1 MACVGLCFS
10 AIGQR
15 CRFPLIR
22 KVNGVCGKAAPHRR
36 CLDRHGFRRA
46 SLRRSISLSSRAAA
60 AVGAVTVC
68 GPAGIGSDCRANL
81 ATLAA
86 ALDTAHQK
94 TRRRLRIWS
103 NSNRYGSATSPFAAM
118 MTMSWEKL
126 DALYQLKL
134 PSRTT

>member
-1 MACVGLCFS
+1 MS
-10 AIGQR
+10 ALR
-15 CRFPLIR
+15 SAR
-22 KVNGVCGKAAPHRR
+22 
-36 CLDRHGFRRA
+36 FRRP
-46 SLRRSISLSSRAAA
+46 SPRRSISVEPRGGGGRSL
-60 AVGAVTVC
+60 TVC
-68 GPAGIGSDCRANL
+68 GPSGIGSDCRANS

-86 ALDTAHQK
+86 PLDTAHQK

-103 NSNRYGSATSPFAAM
+103 NSNRYGSATSLFAAM